1 MFIYDDDLYFT
12 STEVI
17 NDFNN
22 IGRLFKVN
30 LLSEEIVLDTIL
42 EIPDVFRGIYIKDDL
57 FYYTRWLGREV
68 LRLNIDNLN
77 AVPDTIISDLHLNG
91 DIEIAGSNLYVS
103 ASLDGNFVP
112 SVLKFDLQ
120 ALEDSPIIYFEYSH
134 PLRIYINE
142 NNLYITSREDN
153 NIQKLDLSDP
163 FAEEATFIDSLFG
176 PTALIAIEDNLYF
189 ADDEEEYTVDS
200 RMVKINITDPDR
212 ELVPF
217 LDEFEGIH
225 EIVYY
230 AGYLYVSEV
239 LSNKIS
245 RFKLPISTGIYPIA
259 SQEVSLYPNPTSDI
273 LNIEGKVDVK
283 YNSYSFDGKKI
294 SNGNTKSDSQIDV
307 SNLPIGSYILF
318 LSDGCVG
325 SFQKL

>member
-1 MFIYDDDLYFT
+1 MASRWDSTRHLLLPIHPIRAISGYRENDIGAIGHFKTHQMNTVIKWILIILFFPISLLFVAYF
-12 STEVI
+12 
-17 NDFNN
+17 NQ
-22 IGRLFKVN
+22 R
-30 LLSEEIVLDTIL
+30 
-42 EIPDVFRGIYIKDDL
+42 KD
-57 FYYTRWLGREV
+57 Y
-68 LRLNIDNLN
+68 
-77 AVPDTIISDLHLNG
+77 
-91 DIEIAGSNLYVS
+91 S
-103 ASLDGNFVP
+103 A
-112 SVLKFDLQ
+112 
-120 ALEDSPIIYFEYSH
+120 Y
-134 PLRIYINE
+134 
-142 NNLYITSREDN
+142 
-153 NIQKLDLSDP
+153 
-163 FAEEATFIDSLFG
+163 
-176 PTALIAIEDNLYF
+176 

-283 YNSYSFDGKKI
+283 YNIYSIDGKKI
-294 SNGNTKSDSQIDV
+294 SNGNTNSDSQIDV

-318 LSDGCVG
+318 LSDGGVG